1 MNTISIKSTRGGLAA
16 LLMAATAVAV
26 TGAPTAASAATG
38 AQVVTASAA
47 LTDLSPGTVDP
58 TDGAAARLV
67 AVGVDGYGTRAVL
80 VVTGMDPSSVGATFG
95 AHIHRGPC
103 VSGQPATA
111 GPHYNTGGPPSPQT
125 EVWLDFTV
133 LPGGVGIGRA
143 SVPFTIPDGGAG
155 SVVIHRLPTDTNG
168 AAGPRLACLPVAF

>member
-1 MNTISIKSTRGGLAA
+1 MKTNILKPTRGGLAA
-16 LLMAATAVAV
+16 LLVAATAVV
-26 TGAPTAASAATG
+26 LTGAPTAANADTG
-38 AQVVTASAA
+38 ARVVTANAA

-58 TDGAAARLV
+58 TDGASARLV

-95 AHIHRGPC
+95 AHVHTGPC
-103 VSGQPATA
+103 LPGQPAAA
-111 GPHYNTGGPPSPQT
+111 GPHYNAGGPSSRQS

-155 SVVIHRLPTDTNG
+155 SVVIHRLPTDATG
-168 AAGPRLACLPVAF
+168 AAGPRLACLPVSF